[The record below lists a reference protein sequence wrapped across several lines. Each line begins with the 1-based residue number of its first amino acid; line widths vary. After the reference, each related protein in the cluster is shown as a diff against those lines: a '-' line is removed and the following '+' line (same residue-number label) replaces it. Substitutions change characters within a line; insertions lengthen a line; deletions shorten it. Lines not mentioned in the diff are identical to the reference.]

1 MEMSHT
7 HMTAFE
13 AGKDEVERRMS
24 AGEPFGRIEDM
35 IDRAKISED
44 QKAALWLLAW
54 SGQAGRVRRRIV
66 VEALASGATS
76 DDHAPAV

>member
-7 HMTAFE
+7 YMPSFE

-24 AGEPFGRIEDM
+24 AGEPFGSIEDM
-35 IDRAKISED
+35 IDGANISED

-54 SGQAGRVRRRIV
+54 SGQAGSVRRRIV
-66 VEALASGATS
+66 VEALAAGATS
-76 DDHAPAV
+76 D